1 MGEKMKFNVFLSVI
15 AVLIAGLIGYGF
27 YAINSGEG
35 FVWLITFGSGI
46 CMALS
51 LIGILAVSTKGRA
64 GGINIQALSSI
75 FFVVFLISNLVFTFT
90 KIKLAPY
97 IIINGLLLLIY
108 AVSIYGFIK
117 SRQ

>member
-1 MGEKMKFNVFLSVI
+1 MNP
-15 AVLIAGLIGYGF
+15 A
-27 YAINSGEG
+27 
-35 FVWLITFGSGI
+35 
-46 CMALS
+46 
-51 LIGILAVSTKGRA
+51 GILAVSTKGRA

-108 AVSIYGFIK
+108 TVSTLKMQGLKAKIWLIGPK
-117 SRQ
+117 

>member
-1 MGEKMKFNVFLSVI
+1 MKFNVFLSVI

-27 YAINSGEG
+27 YAANSGEG

-51 LIGILAVSTKGRA
+51 LIGILTVSTKGRA
-64 GGINIQALSSI
+64 GGINIKALSSI

-90 KIKLAPY
+90 TIKLAPY
-97 IIINGLLLLIY
+97 IIINGILLLIY
-108 AVSIYGFIK
+108 AVSTYGIIK